1 MPGINLP
8 AQLLPNSGILIA
20 RFPEVTSSMLLL
32 TVLIGTT
39 KYFVM
44 YHHKHNIEVKLTK
57 LVPMIITGGSRKYHF
72 KKFRATAVMSRN
84 KIIKVLTLI
93 SFNILVLCAKK

>member
-1 MPGINLP
+1 
-8 AQLLPNSGILIA
+8 
-20 RFPEVTSSMLLL
+20 MLLL

-57 LVPMIITGGSRKYHF
+57 LVPMIITGGAENIISKTL
-72 KKFRATAVMSRN
+72 RATAVMSRN

>member
-1 MPGINLP
+1 
-8 AQLLPNSGILIA
+8 
-20 RFPEVTSSMLLL
+20 MLLL

-57 LVPMIITGGSRKYHF
+57 LVPMIITRGAENIIS
-72 KKFRATAVMSRN
+72 KKIQSDRRN
-84 KIIKVLTLI
+84 EQK
-93 SFNILVLCAKK
+93 

>member
-1 MPGINLP
+1 
-8 AQLLPNSGILIA
+8 
-20 RFPEVTSSMLLL
+20 LL

-57 LVPMIITGGSRKYHF
+57 LVPMIITGGAENIISKTL
-72 KKFRATAVMSRN
+72 RATAVMSRN